1 MKDVKRVSL
10 RLPSE
15 TMSEINKIA
24 DNEGETCSHV
34 LRRAIKKYI
43 VDYKYIVDLNHS
55 YHYDNKGDLKGEDN
69 L

>member
-43 VDYKYIVDLNHS
+43 VDYNHS
-55 YHYDNKGDLKGEDN
+55 YHYDNKGDLKGADN